1 VDSAEIDSLVGEL
14 ESRVD
19 RLRALYDQY
28 FMGIERL
35 EPLVPKKD
43 VERRLTVLRKEQIRN
58 TGTRYRFQMI
68 VQRYNTFTTYW
79 QRISRQ
85 IEQGTYK
92 RDVMRAQARFGVDP
106 KRERLAAPPEPEPNR
121 DRASAHAIAVPEQ
134 PIEEV
139 YELEAVPDGAGSLED
154 DLLADIQRQPPRA
167 APAERF
173 VSAAKLELDEF
184 SDPFEELDP
193 FPKPRPSAPRSP
205 VVTRMNPSEPRDTD
219 RRIPVAAP
227 ATPSRAPVV
236 APPPARPLRP
246 ETRVVVAK
254 RGSIPDP
261 LEAAPVPPPPPSV
274 RNVSPA
280 MASAPRVQLRGA
292 APAAPPQPSQ
302 GVRAAPAPAATANA
316 APPRPA
322 PIAAP
327 PQPRPAPAP
336 APARPAPAPAPA
348 RPAPPPPAPAPPPR
362 IGDLTRDRF
371 GQIYSQYVETRR
383 RQNEPTG
390 AITRDALAKQLDES
404 TSRLKQKHGAKAI
417 DFEVVVKDGRTI
429 LRPVV
434 K

>member
-1 VDSAEIDSLVGEL
+1 
-14 ESRVD
+14 
-19 RLRALYDQY
+19 
-28 FMGIERL
+28 
-35 EPLVPKKD
+35 
-43 VERRLTVLRKEQIRN
+43 
-58 TGTRYRFQMI
+58 

-106 KRERLAAPPEPEPNR
+106 RRERLTAPPAQEPNR
-121 DRASAHAIAVPEQ
+121 PPSSAPAIALPEQ

-139 YELEAVPDGAGSLED
+139 YELEALPDEDTSRED
-154 DLLADIQRQPPRA
+154 DLLSAVQRQPPRA
-167 APAERF
+167 VPADRF

-193 FPKPRPSAPRSP
+193 FPKPRAASAPRSP
-205 VVTRMNPSEPRDTD
+205 VVARMSPDESRDTD
-219 RRIPVAAP
+219 RRIPVAPP
-227 ATPSRAPVV
+227 ATPSRVPV
-236 APPPARPLRP
+236 APPPAQSPRP
-246 ETRVVVAK
+246 EPRVIVAK

-261 LEAAPVPPPPPSV
+261 LEAAPAPPPPPSV
-274 RNVSPA
+274 RSVSPA
-280 MASAPRVQLRGA
+280 MASAPRVQLRVA

-302 GVRAAPAPAATANA
+302 TVRVAPAPASIGNA
-316 APPRPA
+316 VPPRPA
-322 PIAAP
+322 PVVSP
-327 PQPRPAPAP
+327 PQPKPAMPAP
-336 APARPAPAPAPA
+336 APARPAPSPPAI
-348 RPAPPPPAPAPPPR
+348 APPAR

-404 TSRLKQKHGAKAI
+404 TSRLKQKHGGKAI

-429 LRPVV
+429 LRPVF

>member
-1 VDSAEIDSLVGEL
+1 MDSAEIDSLVGEL

-43 VERRLTVLRKEQIRN
+43 VERRLTALRKEQIRN

-68 VQRYNTFTTYW
+68 VQRYNTLTTYW

-106 KRERLAAPPEPEPNR
+106 RKERVTEAPAETNR
-121 DRASAHAIAVPEQ
+121 HPSPGPLIPVPDQ

-139 YELEAVPDGAGSLED
+139 YDLEAIPDDGPELEE
-154 DLLADIQRQPPRA
+154 DLLGDLQRWPPRA

-193 FPKPRPSAPRSP
+193 FPKLRPPASRIP
-205 VVTRMNPSEPRDTD
+205 VVTRMVPDTG
-219 RRIPVAAP
+219 RRIPVATRVTLPRVHVAGP
-227 ATPSRAPVV
+227 ASPEPPPPSR
-236 APPPARPLRP
+236 PPRP
-246 ETRVVVAK
+246 ETRVIVSK

-261 LEAAPVPPPPPSV
+261 LEVAPVPPLS
-274 RNVSPA
+274 VSPA
-280 MASAPRVQLRGA
+280 MMSAPRIQQRGTSLV
-292 APAAPPQPSQ
+292 APAALPRPPAASPASPAPVGQAPA
-302 GVRAAPAPAATANA
+302 RAPVAPAATSKPA
-316 APPRPA
+316 ASIPAHVRPA
-322 PIAAP
+322 SSP
-327 PQPRPAPAP
+327 PVAGHPAP
-336 APARPAPAPAPA
+336 
-348 RPAPPPPAPAPPPR
+348 

-390 AITRDALAKQLDES
+390 AITREALAKQLDES
-404 TSRLKQKHGAKAI
+404 TTRLKQKHGAKAI
-417 DFEVVVKDGRTI
+417 DFEVVVKDGRTV